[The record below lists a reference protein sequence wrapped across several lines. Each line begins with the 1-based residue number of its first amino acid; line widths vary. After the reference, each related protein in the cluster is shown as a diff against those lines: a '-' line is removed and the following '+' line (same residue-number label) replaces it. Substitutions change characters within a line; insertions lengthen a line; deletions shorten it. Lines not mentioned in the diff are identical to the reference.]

1 MRYLLRIQG
10 MPDREFLHPYEVR
23 STVEE
28 VGFSKVAVFCLDSDG
43 TWYELPAQGVQA
55 VFQDGF

>member
-1 MRYLLRIQG
+1 

-28 VGFSKVAVFCLDSDG
+28 VGFNKVAVFCLDSDG